1 MKITSRILALFCVMA
16 MVVTGFAIP
25 QKANAFEP
33 AVIAED
39 LSSLTFL
46 GAPLGEYTV
55 VLGSDATVGIKNT
68 VDYFIRYIK
77 EATGAELSI
86 AAEGEVNDY
95 EICIGKTDRET
106 EKVTAAREGLSRS
119 GVAVVAD
126 GTKIFLTGY
135 GEQGVIYSMYQFLE
149 DYLGYRFYANDYQIA
164 KLEYARNFPL
174 ILITPIPPF
183 SSAVIWT
190 GSMLPRAT
198 ARQDTAILST
208 PTLSASTATG
218 QDTVVITLP
227 SAAILWDA

>member
-1 MKITSRILALFCVMA
+1 M
-16 MVVTGFAIP
+16 
-25 QKANAFEP
+25 
-33 AVIAED
+33 
-39 LSSLTFL
+39 
-46 GAPLGEYTV
+46 
-55 VLGSDATVGIKNT
+55 GSDATVGIKNT

-164 KLEYARNFPL
+164 KLEYAKEFPSDL
-174 ILITPIPPF
+174 NYTYSPVFIGRDMDPMIVDLKREGASQTLVTHNGQEFNIVLEGSVIALATILAFHLGLNKGRGHEI
-183 SSAVIWT
+183 
-190 GSMLPRAT
+190 RAC
-198 ARQDTAILST
+198 
-208 PTLSASTATG
+208 
-218 QDTVVITLP
+218 
-227 SAAILWDA
+227 